1 MARTLYF
8 FRKWSYLD
16 NLGTIKLLGV
26 KPGRKRGY
34 FLKKSIESGTRLK
47 IWILPEQNPIES
59 CIRLKISMITKSKPI
74 ESGTRMK
81 KLTLPD
87 QFLTPPHDKIHLKR
101 WWNLDCDQSGQERD
115 SCRSHQSVYITSEKI
130 KGEDICSVDITSADW
145 VHIKFWYTGDFI
157 EYYIKIGHILS

>member
-87 QFLTPPHDKIHLKR
+87 QFLTPPPRQNTPKTMVEFRL
-101 WWNLDCDQSGQERD
+101 
-115 SCRSHQSVYITSEKI
+115 
-130 KGEDICSVDITSADW
+130 
-145 VHIKFWYTGDFI
+145 
-157 EYYIKIGHILS
+157 